1 MNMLEKVL
9 SFFYLTDLYKL
20 VLIFMIGS
28 FIGYIVE
35 MLYCYLKNGR
45 FESRKGVI
53 YGPFSP
59 VYGFGAI
66 VFTILL
72 YRLEHFNA
80 FIIFVVSAVVGAIF
94 EYICSFVQE
103 KTIGTISWQY
113 NKTPLNLG
121 GRTSGLYALYWG
133 VLGLIFLRHTLPYI
147 EIKIDEIPTELA
159 ILIAF
164 TFGIFITIDLIIS
177 ALAVRRQSSRAHG
190 KKTRNHID
198 IFLDKHYPD
207 ERLKKI
213 YPNMIVIKKKGL
225 YQNKFDTIR

>member
-72 YRLEHFNA
+72 YKLEHFNA

-213 YPNMIVIKKKGL
+213 YPNMIVIKKK
-225 YQNKFDTIR
+225 

>member
-9 SFFYLTDLYKL
+9 SFFYWTDLYKL

-72 YRLEHFNA
+72 YKLEHFNA
-80 FIIFVVSAVVGAIF
+80 FIIFIVSAVVGAIF

-164 TFGIFITIDLIIS
+164 TFGIFIAIDLIIS
-177 ALAVRRQSSRAHG
+177 ALAVRRQTSRAHG
-190 KKTRNHID
+190 KKPINHID

-213 YPNMIVIKKKGL
+213 YPNMIVIKKK
-225 YQNKFDTIR
+225 